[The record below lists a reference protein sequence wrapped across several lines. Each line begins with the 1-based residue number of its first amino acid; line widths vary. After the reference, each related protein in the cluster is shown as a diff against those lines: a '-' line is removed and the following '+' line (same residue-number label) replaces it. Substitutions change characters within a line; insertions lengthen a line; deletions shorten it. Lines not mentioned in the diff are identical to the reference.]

1 MGFRPLKARHTGQL
15 LSSPLSGPR
24 GPLHFTRAPQ
34 SIPSGNLYGI
44 TFYGANACPDSYQF
58 ANIGCG
64 TVWKLD
70 TKNNFSTLVTFT
82 GAQNGADPYGN
93 LTLREDVLYG
103 DTFTGGASNLG
114 TVFKVKTDG
123 TGFKL
128 LYTFTD
134 PTLGTHPDSFLRLE
148 IFGNMFSETRMAEKA
163 TQGLT
168 LPAMAC
174 CSS

>member
-1 MGFRPLKARHTGQL
+1 MASHSTAPMHALIL
-15 LSSPLSGPR
+15 INSPTS
-24 GPLHFTRAPQ
+24 AVA
-34 SIPSGNLYGI
+34 PSGSS
-44 TFYGANACPDSYQF
+44 TP
-58 ANIGCG
+58 
-64 TVWKLD
+64 
-70 TKNNFSTLVTFT
+70 KNNFSTLVTFT